1 MEQNLSIYRS
11 PYPLI
16 YVYEVQDGRHG
27 TAKKIGMTNIKLSQR
42 ELMSI
47 DPCGIDIEK
56 EARRCIKDQ
65 TNRSATKGDYLYS
78 ELAFF
83 FDEDGEG
90 YPFTDKYVHMIL
102 RQNGFEKKDFPD
114 MEGNPQEWYIC
125 ELEDVKE
132 AIRTIKAGR
141 NVMRRN
147 KSEHAPIVFRE
158 EQDRAIQETIEQFK
172 VGDQM
177 LWNAKMRFGK
187 TLCSLELVRR
197 QGYSK
202 TLIVTHRPAVRAGW
216 FDDYDLLPFKGYE
229 KGSKLAEMTN
239 QKNPGETFATLQR
252 EYNKNGTK
260 YIYFASMQDL
270 RGGSD
275 AKEGGIDKNHEIFA
289 DNWDLIIVDEAHEG
303 TQTSLGKNV
312 LYQLMKRRPKVLY
325 LSGTPYNILH
335 KFSNKE
341 IFTWDYNMEQ
351 RAKENWYIE
360 HPGEPNDY
368 AELPRMNIRTFRLRD
383 NFEKYYKFDEDYF
396 NFGELFRTW
405 TGDESKDAA
414 QLPSP
419 AHKGKF
425 VHEDDIRAYLN
436 LMHQEG
442 ALYPFSTEEYRELFA
457 HTFWV
462 VPGVKEAKA
471 LSAILQEKESWWQ
484 DETHKYQI
492 VNVAGDGDDP
502 IYDRNESKEQVE
514 KREKKEHD
522 ALEKVKQA
530 IANNDR
536 TITISCGRLTTGVTV
551 KPWTGVFMLKGN
563 GDTKA
568 AFYMQT
574 IFRAQ
579 SPCKEPF
586 KTDCYAFDFAPDR
599 TLTVIDEYLSSQP
612 NNKDR
617 KKRPKETVIKEF
629 LNFCSVIS
637 IDGSSTTTFDEKEF
651 INQVNRAYKEC
662 IIRQG
667 FKGRQLYVDLYQLS
681 DADKALL
688 ETIDEVIKKGGTKG
702 SDGKVK
708 VNEGGVNTKDGKKK
722 KKQIQTT
729 KNKNANA
736 ERKKLRDRYQLIL
749 DTLSVRL
756 PMMVFGEVESL
767 ENFDMEDFVNRIEES
782 SWEVFMPRGVTRELF
797 KSLLHLYNTD
807 AILASFN
814 DIITQTHNADEL
826 PIAQRAQKIAELL
839 ATFRFPDKETVLTPW
854 NVVNLHMTNTIGG
867 YDFYDEKHDKQ
878 LIQPRFVKQD
888 VTDDIFGDKQSH
900 ILEIN
905 AKSGVY
911 PLWLAYTFY
920 QYRENEYIRL
930 YGTPPKGAEQ
940 EIIWRTILRENIFVL
955 CMSPMAVKITER
967 ALRGYLDYETNC
979 KYQPEL
985 LTILKDETDRKV
997 LIENLQTPEYWGI
1010 ENMEPNKF
1018 KFKAVVGNPP
1028 YQGDASAQLYPHFYL
1043 MSRDLGKYSS
1053 LIFPTGWQ
1061 KPCSPSAKGL
1071 ARLNSE
1077 EIKAD
1082 PQIRN
1087 INVLHNVFPG
1097 VSGAS
1102 EVNIVFWERGF
1113 QNELGGEQLIYQDGQ
1128 NPQVVQ
1134 LQWDLT
1140 DIERPAELK
1149 SLAAIV
1155 RQSDFV
1161 SSSSIVSSRSPYG
1174 LNTDAFEDAQKN
1186 GLEEIVDSEPRQK
1199 DDIKIYGK
1207 FKRVNTTR
1215 YVRKSYE
1222 LPTLKE
1228 EVAATINKYKV
1239 FIPYAWGNM
1248 SENAGLGGAYGDI
1261 IIGKPQE
1268 ICTQTYI
1275 VSGCF
1280 DTKVEAVKHAKYVL
1294 TQFARAL
1301 LYIKKMGRTSAK
1313 PTWEAVPVQD
1323 YSEPWWKESVEQINE
1338 HLFDKYDVP
1347 QDIRDYV
1354 KKHIQPRSEENIR
1367 NI

>member
-1 MEQNLSIYRS
+1 MAPDLSIYRS
-11 PYPLI
+11 QFPII
-16 YVYEVQDGRHG
+16 YVYTIDDDRHEHGR
-27 TAKKIGMTNIKLSQR
+27 ALKIGKASIYLSQN
-42 ELMSI
+42 ELLTI
-47 DPCGIDIEK
+47 DPCGSEIWNAAK
-56 EARRCIKDQ
+56 ECIKGQ
-65 TNRSATKGDYLYS
+65 TNRSATLAIPLYA

-83 FDEDGEG
+83 TDEDGFG
-90 YPFTDKYVHMIL
+90 HQFMDTYVHRIL
-102 RQNGFEKKDFPD
+102 EQNGFEQKQFPD
-114 MEGNPQEWYIC
+114 MEGSPQEWYIC
-125 ELEDVKE
+125 KLEDVKE
-132 AIRTIKAGR
+132 AIRTIKSGH
-141 NVMRRN
+141 NVMRKPKTEKVTIN
-147 KSEHAPIVFRE
+147 FRE

-172 VGDQM
+172 TGDQM

-202 TLIVTHRPAVRAGW
+202 TLIVTHRPAVRDGW
-216 FDDYDLLPFKGYE
+216 FSDYDLLDFTGYA
-229 KGSKLAEMTN
+229 KGSKFAEN
-239 QKNPGETFATLQR
+239 SNKKNAGETFEALQR
-252 EYNKNGTK
+252 DYQKSGTK

-312 LYQLMKRRPKVLY
+312 LDMLMKKHPKMLY
-325 LSGTPYNILH
+325 LSGPPYHILH
-335 KFSNKE
+335 KFSDQE

-351 RAKENWYIE
+351 SAKERWYIE

-442 ALYPFSTEEYRELFA
+442 TLYPFSTEEYRELFA

-471 LSAILQEKESWWQ
+471 LSALLQEKGSWWQ
-484 DETHKYQI
+484 EESHKYQI

-530 IANNDR
+530 IANYDR

-651 INQVNRAYKEC
+651 INQVNHAYKEC

-722 KKQIQTT
+722 QKQVQTKKTGNT
-729 KNKNANA
+729 NN
-736 ERKKLRDRYQLIL
+736 ERKKLRDHYQLIL

-756 PMMVFGEVESL
+756 PMMVFGEIESL
-767 ENFDMEDFVNRIEES
+767 NNFDMEDFVNRIEES
-782 SWEVFMPRGVTRELF
+782 SWEVFMPRGVTRDLF

-807 AILASFN
+807 AILASFD
-814 DIITQTHNADEL
+814 DIISRTHNADEL

-854 NVVNLHMTNTIGG
+854 DVVNLHMTNTIGG

-878 LIQPRFVKQD
+878 ILEPRFVKQD

-920 QYRENEYIRL
+920 RYRENEYIYL
-930 YGTPPKGAEQ
+930 HGTPPKEVEQ
-940 EIIWRTILRENIFVL
+940 ETIWQTILRDNIFVL

-967 ALRGYLDYETNC
+967 ALQGYHNYETHC
-979 KYQPEL
+979 VYQPKL
-985 LTILKDETDRKV
+985 LEILKNETDKKQLV
-997 LIENLQTPEYWGI
+997 KDIQTPQYWGI

-1018 KFKAVVGNPP
+1018 EFKAVVGNPP
-1028 YQGDASAQLYPHFYL
+1028 YQVMDGGNSASAKPVYHYFASLAKELCPNYFSLIMPARWYAGGKGLDEFRSSMLSDKQIIKLVDFANSADCFPKVNIAGGISYFL
-1043 MSRDLGKYSS
+1043 WRKNANEDCEIINMSNGKVVSTEKRDLSQYSILVRDNNANS
-1053 LIFPTGWQ
+1053 TIQ
-1061 KPCSPSAKGL
+1061 K
-1071 ARLNSE
+1071 
-1077 EIKAD
+1077 I
-1082 PQIRN
+1082 
-1087 INVLHNVFPG
+1087 
-1097 VSGAS
+1097 
-1102 EVNIVFWERGF
+1102 
-1113 QNELGGEQLIYQDGQ
+1113 
-1128 NPQVVQ
+1128 
-1134 LQWDLT
+1134 
-1140 DIERPAELK
+1140 
-1149 SLAAIV
+1149 
-1155 RQSDFV
+1155 
-1161 SSSSIVSSRSPYG
+1161 
-1174 LNTDAFEDAQKN
+1174 
-1186 GLEEIVDSEPRQK
+1186 
-1199 DDIKIYGK
+1199 
-1207 FKRVNTTR
+1207 
-1215 YVRKSYE
+1215 
-1222 LPTLKE
+1222 
-1228 EVAATINKYKV
+1228 
-1239 FIPYAWGNM
+1239 
-1248 SENAGLGGAYGDI
+1248 LGGAKDMMNKRVYSRNSFNLPSNFRGHNTMAEGDYMVLTSNGISYIKPSKIKLSNDLLNSYKVI
-1261 IIGKPQE
+1261 ITYAMSGGNKPSSDGKYQVISSLTVLKPSE
-1268 ICTQTYI
+1268 ICTETFL
-1275 VSGCF
+1275 VL
-1280 DTKVEAVKHAKYVL
+1280 DTFSNELSANSL
-1294 TQFARAL
+1294 AR
-1301 LYIKKMGRTSAK
+1301 
-1313 PTWEAVPVQD
+1313 
-1323 YSEPWWKESVEQINE
+1323 
-1338 HLFDKYDVP
+1338 
-1347 QDIRDYV
+1347 YV
-1354 KKHIQPRSEENIR
+1354 KTKFFRFLLLQSLTSIHITKDTFRFVPLQDFTSHGDIDWSKSIPEIDQQLYRKYNLSQD
-1367 NI
+1367 

>member
-47 DPCGIDIEK
+47 DPCGIEIEK

-484 DETHKYQI
+484 DEAHKYQI

-967 ALRGYLDYETNC
+967 VLKGYHNYETHC
-979 KYQPEL
+979 VYQPKL
-985 LTILKDETDRKV
+985 LEILKNETNKQQLVKD
-997 LIENLQTPEYWGI
+997 IQTTQYWGI
-1010 ENMEPNKF
+1010 ENMELNKF

-1028 YQGDASAQLYPHFYL
+1028 FQIMDGGGTGD
-1043 MSRDLGKYSS
+1043 
-1053 LIFPTGWQ
+1053 
-1061 KPCSPSAKGL
+1061 
-1071 ARLNSE
+1071 
-1077 EIKAD
+1077 
-1082 PQIRN
+1082 
-1087 INVLHNVFPG
+1087 
-1097 VSGAS
+1097 
-1102 EVNIVFWERGF
+1102 
-1113 QNELGGEQLIYQDGQ
+1113 
-1128 NPQVVQ
+1128 
-1134 LQWDLT
+1134 
-1140 DIERPAELK
+1140 
-1149 SLAAIV
+1149 
-1155 RQSDFV
+1155 
-1161 SSSSIVSSRSPYG
+1161 
-1174 LNTDAFEDAQKN
+1174 
-1186 GLEEIVDSEPRQK
+1186 
-1199 DDIKIYGK
+1199 
-1207 FKRVNTTR
+1207 
-1215 YVRKSYE
+1215 
-1222 LPTLKE
+1222 
-1228 EVAATINKYKV
+1228 
-1239 FIPYAWGNM
+1239 
-1248 SENAGLGGAYGDI
+1248 
-1261 IIGKPQE
+1261 
-1268 ICTQTYI
+1268 
-1275 VSGCF
+1275 
-1280 DTKVEAVKHAKYVL
+1280 
-1294 TQFARAL
+1294 
-1301 LYIKKMGRTSAK
+1301 SAK
-1313 PTWEAVPVQD
+1313 PIYNSFVDFAKNLQSRYISIIMPSRWMKGGKGLQSFRLEMMGDTSIKYLYDFEDYKNIFPGSHIDGGVCYFLRDSEYQGKAYYSYFDLQNERHDSLRYLQDECAEIIVRDNRQLSIIEKSKSENRFSANTSARKPYGFCADVFNHPERYPQLVYHENPATGLVKLYGVYGKKGGAKRIVKYIDENLVPKNKVSINKWKLFFSKAYTTTATVPPEIIVAGHKEICSETFIEIGPFDTEKECKTCLTYIKTKFFRFLLFCNRHSLNISQSSFDLIPLQD
-1323 YSEPWWKESVEQINE
+1323 FTSKSDIDWSKSIPEIDQQLYR
-1338 HLFDKYDVP
+1338 KYNLS
-1347 QDIRDYV
+1347 QDEISFIE
-1354 KKHIQPRSEENIR
+1354 KMIKPME
-1367 NI
+1367 